1 MHPIRRFAFATVLGI
16 LSAWGGVAPA
26 DPIVPTYIY
35 GIGDQNKIWQID
47 PVPGQQSFMM
57 SYGTGLTGLSNAV
70 AFDTGRDQLWFLS
83 ATNDLYLWNK
93 SLGGAPGAFQQVTT
107 ASSLGIDSSLV
118 YNASYYQNAFWFF
131 KEATNTLVKAS
142 LDYSGSTPTLS
153 GTTTYT
159 ISGPSPSSANGFGD
173 IAINNNT
180 GILYAAT
187 STGLFYSVDLNS
199 GGMTYNEILP
209 AGSNISL
216 QIAFNQDYSIL
227 YGHNYSS
234 GAWYTVNTTSGSAT
248 SLGYTTIVP
257 GTGAGFRDL
266 GGASTISTVPE
277 PSSLALAGVGIA
289 GTLWRLARRRRGS

>member
-1 MHPIRRFAFATVLGI
+1 LG
-16 LSAWGGVAPA
+16 LLCAWGAVATA

-35 GIGDQNKIWQID
+35 GIGDQNNIWQID
-47 PVPGQQSFMM
+47 PVPGQQSFQQ
-57 SYGTGLTGLSNAV
+57 SYSTGLSGQSNAV

-83 ATNDLYLWNK
+83 ATNDLYLWKK

-118 YNASYYQNAFWFF
+118 YNASYYQDAFWFF

-142 LDYSGSTPTLS
+142 LDYSGLTPTLS
-153 GTTTYT
+153 GTTAYA
-159 ISGPSPSSANGFGD
+159 IGGPTPSSDNGFGD

-187 STGLFYSVDLNS
+187 STGLFYTVDLAS
-199 GGMTYNEILP
+199 PETTYNQILP

-227 YGHNYSS
+227 YGHSYSS

-248 SLGYTTIVP
+248 ALGYTTIVP
-257 GTGAGFRDL
+257 GTSAGFRDL
-266 GGASTISTVPE
+266 GGASVVSTVPE

-289 GTLWRLARRRRGS
+289 GTLWRLTRRRRSS